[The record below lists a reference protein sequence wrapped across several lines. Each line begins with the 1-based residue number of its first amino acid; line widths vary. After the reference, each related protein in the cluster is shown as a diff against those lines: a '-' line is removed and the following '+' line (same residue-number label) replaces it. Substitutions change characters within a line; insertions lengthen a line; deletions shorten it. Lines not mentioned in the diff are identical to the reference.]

1 MQLPLAI
8 ALWEW
13 GDRLFRPHLSPGR
26 FSPGQLVCYG
36 INAPA
41 IFLRLIVFPF
51 TRGHPYW
58 PQLFVL
64 GHGLEDL
71 SFFLG
76 VAILWFLIGK
86 WLDRRRLHKERSER
100 RMTARELLIGVLLVA
115 LGLFMGLGFLYWGA
129 DGLRNPYKGG
139 DYWATVISSIFFLAW
154 SFALILVVGKRIAK
168 LARGFAQ
175 R

>member
-1 MQLPLAI
+1 
-8 ALWEW
+8 
-13 GDRLFRPHLSPGR
+13 
-26 FSPGQLVCYG
+26 
-36 INAPA
+36 
-41 IFLRLIVFPF
+41 
-51 TRGHPYW
+51 
-58 PQLFVL
+58 L
-64 GHGLEDL
+64 GYSLEDL

-86 WLDRRRLHKERSER
+86 WLDRRRLNELRSER
-100 RMTARELLIGVLLVA
+100 RMAIRELLISVLLVA

-139 DYWATVISSIFFLAW
+139 DYWATMISSIFFLVW
-154 SFALILVVGKRIAK
+154 SVGLILAVGKRIAK